1 MTRHWPGAWPTGGRG
16 KPTLFPKIRN
26 EAALVVLPPGSTIGI
41 LGGGQ
46 LGRMMALAAARL
58 GYRCHILDPH
68 AHPCAAEVSAQFT
81 RAAYDNEEALLCFA
95 EQCDV
100 ITYEFENIP
109 VAPLAVLGDKLA
121 PSTRS
126 LEVAQDRA
134 AEKLFLEGC
143 GVRVA
148 PWRAVDCA
156 SDIEAAL
163 EALGSPVLLKSRRY
177 GYDGKGQAW
186 VHRADEAGA
195 AWDAIG
201 RQPAVAEA
209 KMTFDA
215 EFSLILARGSNGET
229 SAFSPTRNHHEGG
242 ILRTSTVPAG
252 PEIDSM
258 AGPAIAAAK
267 AIEEALGHV
276 GVLTVE
282 FFACAEGP
290 IVNEIA
296 PRVHNSG
303 HWTIEGAHTS
313 QFEQH
318 LRAILGLPLGDPSL
332 VSAGATMENL
342 IGSDVDRWAE
352 FVAEPGAS
360 LHLYGKGE
368 ARPGR
373 KMGHVTRLSPPK

>member
-1 MTRHWPGAWPTGGRG
+1 MN
-16 KPTLFPKIRN
+16 I
-26 EAALVVLPPGSTIGI
+26 PPGSTIGI

-46 LGRMMALAAARL
+46 LGRMMAMAAARL
-58 GYRCHILDPH
+58 GYKCHILDPH
-68 AHPCAAEVSAQFT
+68 ESPCAAEVSAYFT
-81 RAAYDNEEALLCFA
+81 RAAFDDVEALKRFA
-95 EQCDV
+95 DRCDV
-100 ITYEFENIP
+100 VTYEFENIP
-109 VAPLAVLGDKLA
+109 VAPLEALGAKLA

-134 AEKLFLEGC
+134 NEKRFIEGC

-148 PWRAVDCA
+148 PWREIDGEA
-156 SDIEAAL
+156 DIIAAL
-163 EALGSPVLLKSRRY
+163 EALGAPILLKSRRY

-186 VHRADEAGA
+186 VHRAEDAGEA
-195 AWDAIG
+195 WRAIG
-201 RQPAVAEA
+201 EQPAVAEA
-209 KMTFDA
+209 RIAFSA
-215 EFSLILARGSNGET
+215 EFSVILARGQGGET
-229 SAFSPTRNHHEGG
+229 SAFPLTRNHHEGG
-242 ILRTSTVPAG
+242 ILRISTVPAG
-252 PEIDSM
+252 PGIE
-258 AGPAIAAAK
+258 AFEQEAVAAAK
-267 AIEEALGHV
+267 AIAEALDHV

-282 FFACAEGP
+282 YFACADGP

-332 VSAGATMENL
+332 VAGGATMENL
-342 IGSDVDRWAE
+342 IGPDVERWANI
-352 FVAEPGAS
+352 VAEPGAR

-373 KMGHVTRLSPPK
+373 KMGHVTRRI

>member
-1 MTRHWPGAWPTGGRG
+1 M
-16 KPTLFPKIRN
+16 
-26 EAALVVLPPGSTIGI
+26 VLAPGSIIGI

-58 GYRCHILDPH
+58 GYKCHILDPH
-68 AHPCAAEVSAQFT
+68 ENPCAAEVSAYFT
-81 RAAYDNEEALLCFA
+81 RASYDDEEALRRFA
-95 EQCDV
+95 DQCDIV
-100 ITYEFENIP
+100 TYEFENIP
-109 VAPLAVLGDKLA
+109 VGPLAVLGGKLA

-134 AEKLFLEGC
+134 AEKRFLESC
-143 GVRVA
+143 GARVA
-148 PWRAVDCA
+148 PWREIDGAA
-156 SDIEAAL
+156 DIEAAL
-163 EALGSPVLLKSRRY
+163 EALGAPILLKSRRY

-186 VHRADEAGA
+186 VHRPEEVEA
-195 AWDAIG
+195 AWEAIG

-209 KMTFDA
+209 RMSFSA
-215 EFSLILARGSNGET
+215 EFSLILARGSHGET
-229 SAFSPTRNHHEGG
+229 SAFPPTRNHHDGG

-252 PEIDSM
+252 PEIDALS
-258 AGPAIAAAK
+258 GEAIAAAK

-282 FFACAEGP
+282 FFACVEGP

-332 VSAGATMENL
+332 VSVGATMENL
-342 IGSDVDRWAE
+342 IGADVERWADY
-352 FVAEPGAS
+352 VAEPGAD

-373 KMGHVTRLSPPK
+373 KMGHVTRLTGPK

>member
-1 MTRHWPGAWPTGGRG
+1 
-16 KPTLFPKIRN
+16 
-26 EAALVVLPPGSTIGI
+26 VVLAPGSIIGI

-58 GYRCHILDPH
+58 GYKCHILDPH
-68 AHPCAAEVSAQFT
+68 ENPCAAEVSAYFT
-81 RAAYDNEEALLCFA
+81 RASYDNEEALRRFA
-95 EQCDV
+95 DQCDIV
-100 ITYEFENIP
+100 TYEFENIP
-109 VAPLAVLGDKLA
+109 VGPLAVLGGKLA

-134 AEKLFLEGC
+134 AEKRFLESC
-143 GVRVA
+143 GARVA
-148 PWRAVDCA
+148 PWREIDGAA
-156 SDIEAAL
+156 DIEAAL
-163 EALGSPVLLKSRRY
+163 EALGAPILLKSRRY

-186 VHRADEAGA
+186 VHRPEEVEA
-195 AWDAIG
+195 AWEAIG

-209 KMTFDA
+209 RMSFSA
-215 EFSLILARGSNGET
+215 EFSLILARGSHGET
-229 SAFSPTRNHHEGG
+229 SAFPPTRNHHDGG
-242 ILRTSTVPAG
+242 ILSTSTVPAG
-252 PEIDSM
+252 PEIDALS
-258 AGPAIAAAK
+258 GEAIAAAK

-282 FFACAEGP
+282 FFACVEGP

-342 IGSDVDRWAE
+342 IGADVERWADY
-352 FVAEPGAS
+352 VAEPGAD

-373 KMGHVTRLSPPK
+373 KMGHVTRLTGPK